1 MTRRQGKK
9 TRWSAK
15 KPIGAGAN
23 AKPKSVKPKKSSTSS
38 TAATS
43 STASPSLAAKYNA
56 PVTPFRA
63 RVYALLQRVPLGKV
77 TTYKVLAD
85 ALSCG
90 SAQAIGQAMRHNPR
104 PARRYSV
111 TDNMDYLDEPEVCAA
126 FTAIQRDAYMCIV
139 IAVSSLLL
147 LPLPAF
153 TVVLIAVAHHAVAQM
168 VPCHRVIKTDLTIGG
183 FAGKTDIASA
193 DICDKV
199 SLLKGEGVEMIEA
212 NGTLKL
218 LSQPHMAKS
227 VHLQ

>member
-111 TDNMDYLDEPEVCAA
+111 TDNMDYLDEPE
-126 FTAIQRDAYMCIV
+126 
-139 IAVSSLLL
+139 
-147 LPLPAF
+147 
-153 TVVLIAVAHHAVAQM
+153 M